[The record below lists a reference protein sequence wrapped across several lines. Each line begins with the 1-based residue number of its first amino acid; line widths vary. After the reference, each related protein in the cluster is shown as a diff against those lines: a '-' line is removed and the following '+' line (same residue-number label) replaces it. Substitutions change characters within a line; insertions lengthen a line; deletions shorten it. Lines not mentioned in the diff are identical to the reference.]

1 MTGISQLTVQSS
13 PVTDTAASWVTFLM
27 PTPSQPW
34 DQSSFW
40 KQGSGAH
47 SPGGPRSEGGK
58 GRERRWRRSP
68 SEPGGPRR
76 PQTPVRQA
84 TVWPAPR
91 RAHSSWERLEMQ
103 MRHAGLPGGK
113 AAAAPRHVR
122 VNRPRRCFCGAA
134 DRKAE
139 AGGAEGPVR
148 RGRPGTSRAPRGPH
162 NSCARRP
169 RGPAREPR
177 AALRAR

>member
-1 MTGISQLTVQSS
+1 MGPIILLET
-13 PVTDTAASWVTFLM
+13 
-27 PTPSQPW
+27 
-34 DQSSFW
+34 
-40 KQGSGAH
+40 GSGAH
-47 SPGGPRSEGGK
+47 NPGGPRSEGGK

-84 TVWPAPR
+84 TVWPPPR

-148 RGRPGTSRAPRGPH
+148 RADRAPAAPPAGLITAARGGRGG
-162 NSCARRP
+162 RRES
-169 RGPAREPR
+169 RGQRCEHGERGGPEGCGR
-177 AALRAR
+177 APTRAPPGAGRAR